1 MKKNLHSTIIA
12 AFFSLFPILTFGQ
25 TGHSLRTI
33 MTTDPLLN
41 GDSLSIYFHVP
52 ESYDSNIPSKLIIG
66 FHGLG
71 NPENSVQI
79 RQYMTQ
85 LGDSINAVVM
95 CPNPYLQDQPRSEA
109 VLYEAYDSVMT
120 WFNIDTN
127 QVYIVG
133 YSAGSDVAA
142 QYVFNEPAHI
152 MKGLIWHSPGFF
164 FNPDLSSPEE
174 IPPVCLCI
182 GTQDFTSIIQTNLLN
197 NNLGNSSIP
206 YLYNVIP
213 GVDHTM
219 EYPTFTEEMMECIA
233 FIDAQYNLGLNEMN
247 TQFIRISPNPIRQ
260 GDALQFQAENGSY
273 KLTIVDMLGKQRYSK
288 THTITNG
295 KAEIQGLSSQL
306 TSGVYFLKIATE
318 KGAIAQ
324 RFVIE

>member
-1 MKKNLHSTIIA
+1 MKNLRSKIV
-12 AFFSLFPILTFGQ
+12 LVLCTFTPLVAYGQ
-25 TGHSLRTI
+25 TGHLLRTI

-52 ESYDSNIPSKLIIG
+52 ESYDANIPSKLIIG

-79 RQYMTQ
+79 RQYMTP

-142 QYVFNEPAHI
+142 QYIFNDPAHV

-174 IPPVCLCI
+174 IPPVCLCT

-206 YLYNVIP
+206 YFYNVIP

-219 EYPTFTEEMMECIA
+219 EYSTFTEEMMECIV
-233 FIDAQYNLGLNEMN
+233 FIDAQYNVGITEMN
-247 TQFIRISPNPIRQ
+247 AKSIRISPNPIRQ
-260 GDALQFQAENGSY
+260 GDALQLQAENGVY
-273 KLTIVDMLGKQRYSK
+273 NLAIVDMLGKQHYSK
-288 THTITNG
+288 THIITNG
-295 KAEIQGLSSQL
+295 KAEILDLPSQL
-306 TSGVYFLKIATE
+306 NSGVYLLKIATE

-324 RFVIE
+324 RLVIE